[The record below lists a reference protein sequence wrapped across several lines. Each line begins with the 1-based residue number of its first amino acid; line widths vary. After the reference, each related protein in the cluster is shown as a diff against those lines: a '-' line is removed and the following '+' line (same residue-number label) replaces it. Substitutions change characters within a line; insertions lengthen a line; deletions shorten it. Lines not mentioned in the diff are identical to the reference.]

1 MKKFM
6 DRFQKNDWKEDEDR
20 DDNDFLKLEK
30 EVFTELFPWNKAVL
44 DVIAEEEADYIS
56 SGSDGEVESN
66 NVSSDGSS
74 DESSSDESSHN
85 DNNSEIESGNGSEDE
100 NEK

>member
-1 MKKFM
+1 MSGRERVLGKITINRWIVM
-6 DRFQKNDWKEDEDR
+6 R
-20 DDNDFLKLEK
+20 KLITLAVVLMEK
-30 EVFTELFPWNKAVL
+30 SRA
-44 DVIAEEEADYIS
+44 II
-56 SGSDGEVESN
+56 